1 MAFIFGRSKSKPEP
15 DKVKAETKAKAI
27 AEQKTEQA
35 VKKEVIERRRIASRI
50 KARVTGGQRQLITE
64 RGGGASALGNPEE
77 MPLRASL
84 GPRSG
89 PRG

>member
-1 MAFIFGRSKSKPEP
+1 MGFLFGSTKSKPS
-15 DKVKAETKAKAI
+15 DDETKAKAK

-35 VKKEVIERRRIASRI
+35 VKKEVIERRRIAARTKS
-50 KARVTGGQRQLITE
+50 RVTGGQRQLMTE
-64 RGGGASALGNPEE
+64 RGGRASALGNPEE

>member
-15 DKVKAETKAKAI
+15 DKVKDETKAKAI
-27 AEQKTEQA
+27 AEQTTEQA
-35 VKKEVIERRRIASRI
+35 AKKEVIERRKLFART
-50 KARVTGGQRQLITE
+50 KARVTGGQRQLLTQ
-64 RGGGASALGNPEE
+64 RGSRASALGNPDT

-89 PRG
+89 PR